1 MKKAKKLLATMCAV
15 LLTAAN
21 LTAIPSS
28 AMANL
33 STEQCLLLNQ
43 RMIEIEKNPY
53 TLETDTFKC
62 KTSSIIELEN
72 DLIDFDEGHYFMVSG
87 LLCEYDTQPDLVTN
101 ICMVQIKK
109 DILNGGHGGRSILY
123 DTPEGL
129 DLSTV
134 KIGDIY
140 RVKEEGGFGIE
151 VVPAQESFNS
161 VEFIGAGEDLFGAEF
176 RKVIRHEFLSLK
188 DDVTADDPETSTFD
202 FVTGDLV
209 EDDEVDIMDAIALN
223 KYLLGSNSLTCYQA
237 LTADVDKNTVL
248 DSTDSLMILKEVVG
262 ITTDFVE
269 T

>member
-72 DLIDFDEGHYFMVSG
+72 DLIDFDKGYYFMVSG
-87 LLCEYDTQPDLVTN
+87 LLCEYDTQPDRVTN

-109 DILNGGHGGRSILY
+109 DILNGAHTGRSILY
-123 DTPEGL
+123 NTPEGL

-140 RVKEEGGFGIE
+140 RVKEGGSGIDL
-151 VVPAQESFNS
+151 VPAQESFKS

-202 FVTGDLV
+202 FVTGDIT
-209 EDDEVDIMDAIALN
+209 EDDEVDIIDAIALN
-223 KYLLGSNSLTCYQA
+223 KYLLGSNYLSCYQA

-262 ITTDFVE
+262 ITKDFVE